1 MQEGWRMD
9 YNSLLIEQIDT
20 NYTACLSTWFT
31 EIIFKT
37 LPDHNWDKLS
47 NKRKI
52 MGDKIDLQEKLNLLR
67 DIYENQMPFHR
78 LLDIQIE
85 SLTPEKTTV
94 RIDMREELIGNFVQ
108 RILHGGVISS
118 VLDLTGGLIAFV
130 EIIRQ
135 LEHLPA
141 DELRK
146 RLARVGTID
155 LRVDYLRMGEGLF
168 FTASGSVLRKGN
180 KVAVIRTEL
189 YNNKELL
196 IAAGT
201 GTYLV
206 G

>member
-1 MQEGWRMD
+1 M
-9 YNSLLIEQIDT
+9 
-20 NYTACLSTWFT
+20 
-31 EIIFKT
+31 
-37 LPDHNWDKLS
+37 
-47 NKRKI
+47 
-52 MGDKIDLQEKLNLLR
+52 DLQEKLNLLR

-78 LLDIQIE
+78 LLDVKINN
-85 SLTPEKTTV
+85 LTSTNVKI
-94 RIDMREELIGNFVQ
+94 RIDMREELIGNFFR

-130 EIIRQ
+130 ELIKQ
-135 LEHLPA
+135 LEQLQIN
-141 DELRK
+141 ELRK

-155 LRVDYLRMGEGLF
+155 LRIDYLRVGEGAY

-189 YNNKELL
+189 CNDQDLL

>member
-1 MQEGWRMD
+1 MEGKM
-9 YNSLLIEQIDT
+9 SLQQ
-20 NYTACLSTWFT
+20 
-31 EIIFKT
+31 
-37 LPDHNWDKLS
+37 KL
-47 NKRKI
+47 
-52 MGDKIDLQEKLNLLR
+52 DLLR
-67 DIYENQMPFHR
+67 DVYANQMPFHR
-78 LLDIQIE
+78 LLDVRID
-85 SLTPEKTTV
+85 SLTLNKIRV
-94 RIDMREELIGNFVQ
+94 RIDMREELVGNYMR

-130 EIIRQ
+130 ELLKQ
-135 LEHLPA
+135 LEHMGQ
-141 DELRK
+141 DELRQ

-155 LRVDYLRMGEGLF
+155 LRVDYLRMGEGIY

-189 YNNKELL
+189 CNDQEVL